1 VINLKGGIMKTLN
14 TQKSSY
20 SSVKRFCL
28 DLLKS
33 PQLQVRLL
41 PQCFELD
48 KIGLQTLSHKVELM
62 LSANNIDCILI
73 HSGAFKQ
80 RELPQIMSLLH
91 HINIKVKFQTKPN
104 EMEVQM
110 LPLTLLRSMIVLDN
124 Q

>member
-1 VINLKGGIMKTLN
+1 MKTLN
-14 TQKSSY
+14 TRKTSY
-20 SSVKRFCL
+20 LSVKRFCL

-48 KIGLQTLSHKVELM
+48 KIGLQALSYKVALM

-73 HSGAFKQ
+73 PSGAFKQ
-80 RELPQIMSLLH
+80 RELPKIMSLLH
-91 HINIKVKFQTKPN
+91 HINIKVQFQTTPN
-104 EMEVQM
+104 EMEAQM
-110 LPLTLLRSMIVLDN
+110 LPLTLLRSMIVVDN